1 VGWTGT
7 LQERRPPGTR
17 RIRTVCVCTHTDP
30 GVCDKLGV
38 RDTPWEEGAE
48 DLQVPGC
55 AAVLSD
61 PQLTLWLGEMAKAS
75 PI

>member
-1 VGWTGT
+1 
-7 LQERRPPGTR
+7 
-17 RIRTVCVCTHTDP
+17 VCVCTHTDP